1 MANTNYKD
9 DKKFTDYVHKTI
21 IVPNIYTSFGWK
33 ELPKQPD
40 LSEIKDSLFAI
51 DYEVKNR
58 NNEKLLLQ
66 ERFRRS
72 KYHQYNDFTLRYERN
87 ENQDETEQ
95 KSEFYKIKSKIK
107 RVNEPFYLLYGLLN
121 NNDTICDKYVVIDL
135 RKLFQYIEQG
145 RIIPD
150 DTITSCLYKDNCL
163 HASIKYNSETNKY
176 TGEKYSSSS
185 MICFDVIM
193 LGTYFQDIILYQ
205 KGFFTESK
213 TIMVAERIATL
224 KGYIF
229 NIDDNISDYELE
241 CLLFFLNTD
250 GPMTDFLYRYLSTD
264 TSKIVCK
271 YLSTI
276 KYNGG
281 KHS

>member
-95 KSEFYKIKSKIK
+95 KSEFYKNK
-107 RVNEPFYLLYGLLN
+107 
-121 NNDTICDKYVVIDL
+121 
-135 RKLFQYIEQG
+135 
-145 RIIPD
+145 
-150 DTITSCLYKDNCL
+150 TS
-163 HASIKYNSETNKY
+163 
-176 TGEKYSSSS
+176 
-185 MICFDVIM
+185 
-193 LGTYFQDIILYQ
+193 
-205 KGFFTESK
+205 
-213 TIMVAERIATL
+213 
-224 KGYIF
+224 
-229 NIDDNISDYELE
+229 
-241 CLLFFLNTD
+241 
-250 GPMTDFLYRYLSTD
+250 
-264 TSKIVCK
+264 
-271 YLSTI
+271 
-276 KYNGG
+276 
-281 KHS
+281 